1 MASKT
6 KPKVKRKKRRKQQY
20 TVGKDGPRTVDVHV
34 GRRLRERRVLVG
46 LSLEELGDRVGLTYQ
61 QVQKY
66 ETGFNRMGASR
77 LWEMSHILGVPVAW
91 FFEGIGRPGRKM
103 EPHHTKRET
112 LELVRAYS
120 SCSKE
125 VQNRLIALLRTLA
138 EPEGKK

>member
-20 TVGKDGPRTVDVHV
+20 MVGRDGPRPVDVHV

-77 LWEMSHILGVPVAW
+77 LWEMSHILGVPVGW
-91 FFEGIGRPGRKM
+91 FFEGIKGSGKPK
-103 EPHHTKRET
+103 EHTKLET
-112 LELVRAYS
+112 L
-120 SCSKE
+120 
-125 VQNRLIALLRTLA
+125 RLIRAFSTCSDEAQKRLLSLINALA
-138 EPEGKK
+138 ETGEEK